1 MNMERFEN
9 HPFILA
15 PIVLFAFIRK
25 ETLEQTIN
33 TLKKN
38 YLAKDSDLFIYI
50 DGPRN
55 ENDIPLVMQ
64 VEQYCSSIE
73 GFKSVSIRKNE
84 KNKGLDP
91 SVIDGV
97 TEVINKYGKA
107 IILEDDVITTS
118 NFLNY
123 MNQCLLIFENDKRIM
138 SISGWGIDIVLPA
151 DYQYDAYL
159 FGRSSSWGWA
169 TWKNRWKL
177 IDWDIKDWSTFR
189 RNRKH
194 IKQFNKRGGSDMFQM
209 LKKCMNGGNMWDI
222 RFCYN
227 MFKLDM
233 YSIIPIL
240 SKTDNIGFNE
250 LATHCKPIK
259 YKRFTIT
266 FDESCKLDFNISTM
280 MQPDER
286 IIKQR
291 LRISSFYVILLT
303 RLKNIISR

>member
-1 MNMERFEN
+1 MKHLKNY
-9 HPFILA
+9 PIPLA
-15 PIVLFAFIRK
+15 PIVVFAFIRK

-38 YLAKDSDLFIYI
+38 YLAKYSDLFIYI

-138 SISGWGIDIVLPA
+138 SISGWGIDIVLPT

-169 TWKNRWKL
+169 TWENRWKL

-291 LRISSFYVILLT
+291 LRISSFYVRLLT

>member
-1 MNMERFEN
+1 MERFEN

-159 FGRSSSWGWA
+159 FGRSSSWRWA

-291 LRISSFYVILLT
+291 LRISSFYVRLLT

>member
-1 MNMERFEN
+1 MKYLKNC
-9 HPFILA
+9 PITLA

-138 SISGWGIDIVLPA
+138 SISGWGIDIVLPT

-233 YSIIPIL
+233 YSIIPVL
-240 SKTDNIGFNE
+240 SKTDNIGYNE

-291 LRISSFYVILLT
+291 LRISSFYVRLLT

>member
-1 MNMERFEN
+1 MERFEN

-291 LRISSFYVILLT
+291 LRISSFYVRLLT

>member
-1 MNMERFEN
+1 MERFEN